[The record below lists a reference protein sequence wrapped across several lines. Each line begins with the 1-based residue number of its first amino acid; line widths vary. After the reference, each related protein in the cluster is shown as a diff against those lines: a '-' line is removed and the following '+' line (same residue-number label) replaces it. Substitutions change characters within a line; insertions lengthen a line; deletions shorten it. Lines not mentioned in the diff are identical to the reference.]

1 MPVHKVGNCRAD
13 MCSLKTVFLH
23 HLPSFDLD
31 PSPSMYFVYL
41 YGVQCFSPSL
51 EKTHLRA
58 LVFPHLLFLSDS
70 MSLIVIDVVFLVAGL
85 PSIVSA
91 HLGFQDLVFGD
102 LTSRLFFIARGCLH
116 GLLISFCLFLSLCS
130 LIDLITLFF
139 ADLLWLFLSPY
150 LLLQVWIVFFFVY
163 ALYAW
168 KVFYG
173 LKLKHWF
180 FGGWV
185 PFSPTRVVYLLLIHS
200 LV

>member
-31 PSPSMYFVYL
+31 PSPSMYFVYF

-116 GLLISFCLFLSLCS
+116 GLDGVFLRVCFVRLEGLRSYSFGALVSSIQSFVVLRWHEHLVCACLVCEVLLIS
-130 LIDLITLFF
+130 
-139 ADLLWLFLSPY
+139 
-150 LLLQVWIVFFFVY
+150 
-163 ALYAW
+163 
-168 KVFYG
+168 
-173 LKLKHWF
+173 
-180 FGGWV
+180 
-185 PFSPTRVVYLLLIHS
+185 
-200 LV
+200 